1 MLILEILFL
10 DDTFAEKLSSYSKY
24 FSNLLGSVYSR
35 ADFPLKIS
43 CKLTPF
49 PITCILSFDSG
60 NCSINLFLCHF
71 VKHTICVSLG
81 WRSKSIPLLGNS
93 SPLHH
98 G

>member
-10 DDTFAEKLSSYSKY
+10 ADVFAEKLSSCSKY
-24 FSNLLGSVYSR
+24 FSNFLGSVYSG
-35 ADFPLKIS
+35 APFPLNIS

-60 NCSINLFLCHF
+60 NCLINLFLCHF
-71 VKHTICVSLG
+71 VKHIICVSLG

-93 SPLHH
+93 LHIHH